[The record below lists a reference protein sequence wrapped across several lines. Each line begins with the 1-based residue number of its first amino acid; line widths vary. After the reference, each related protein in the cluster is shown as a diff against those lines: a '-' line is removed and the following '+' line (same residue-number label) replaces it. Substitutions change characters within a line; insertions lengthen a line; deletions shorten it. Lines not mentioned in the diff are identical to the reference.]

1 MSLFIG
7 SLAFTAENLQNHVKL
22 GVFSGSMLAAIV
34 GWIILRFAG
43 AERT

>member
-7 SLAFTAENLQNHVKL
+7 GLAFTADNLQNHVKL

-34 GWIILRFAG
+34 GWAILRFAG
-43 AERT
+43 EQRA